1 MDQDMGKGT
10 DPLRDPDD
18 AVLRRLAADLARD
31 DPRLA
36 ALLGDSPPET
46 RPRHG
51 RTHLLFLL
59 LTVPVLVTVALL
71 VPPTVAV
78 GVTAMLLAIASPLV
92 VCWMCITD
100 RTEPGAR

>member
-1 MDQDMGKGT
+1 MGMGT
-10 DPLRDPDD
+10 DPVRDPDD
-18 AVLRRLAADLARD
+18 AVLRRLAEDLARD

-46 RPRHG
+46 RPRRG
-51 RTHLLFLL
+51 RARLVLL
-59 LTVPVLVTVALL
+59 LVLPLLVTVLLL

-92 VCWMCITD
+92 VCWMCVTD

>member
-1 MDQDMGKGT
+1 MGKGT
-10 DPLRDPDD
+10 DPVRDPDD
-18 AVLRRLAADLARD
+18 AVLRRLAEDLARD

-51 RTHLLFLL
+51 RTRLVLL

-71 VPPTVAV
+71 VPPTIAV

-92 VCWMCITD
+92 VCWMCVTD